1 VSSLVVRE
9 KKSKSPHLATSAR
22 SGAPSDISL
31 ISIYKGWVG
40 SAEEFE
46 DFAGA
51 FDHLFLMGSGVD
63 EFDAVIESRAVA
75 DYAVEIKFD
84 GLVGNREFE
93 RQAGAG
99 FEFAG
104 QEQAHAAAADIGGLS
119 VVVEAVSVQKYRD
132 LNRNRGVVALPAAR
146 VLPCA
151 TIQVGR
157 WFRC

>member
-31 ISIYKGWVG
+31 ISIYKEWVG

-119 VVVEAVSVQKYRD
+119 VVVEAVSVQKYGD
-132 LNRNRGVVALPAAR
+132 LNRNRGVVAFPAAR
-146 VLPCA
+146 VFLGA

-157 WFRC
+157 